1 MDRSVAEAGASL
13 TTDLLNDAAV
23 MGVEL
28 YALKQLGDAA
38 VANAAAQKARMT
50 EPREK
55 RIRGSIAR
63 WAESNPGSASKL
75 FGFLVMADP
84 LLWVGDIV
92 RQCKAIADQGKQ
104 LRQPRPGTDQGAQ
117 PPPLPPPLPT
127 PNIN

>member
-1 MDRSVAEAGASL
+1 MDRSVAEAGAGL
-13 TTDLLNDAAV
+13 TTDLLNDGAV
-23 MGVEL
+23 MAVEL

-38 VANAAAQKARMT
+38 VANAAAQKVRMT

-63 WAESNPGSASKL
+63 WAENNPTAASKL

-104 LRQPRPGTDQGAQ
+104 LRQPRPVTDQGAQ

-127 PNIN
+127 PTIC